1 MIKII
6 NVILNFKRI
15 TILLTLVLAIV
26 VVYAIYNVAIL
37 DLFPWLNVL
46 ISSSLSFIVFVLSFL
61 VKGKNKT
68 IQLALLSFFIFQL
81 FLNYSILQNP
91 DLLIKNWRW
100 LFYPISMFVYILS
113 ISITLKKVSKRFSF
127 GLIGVSFLF
136 FVLSVFS
143 DKSIWFTLQMLVFLL
158 FSVVTVA
165 TKNIH
170 KPKAIEVK

>member
-15 TILLTLVLAIV
+15 TILLTVVLTIV
-26 VVYAIYNVAIL
+26 VVYAIYKVAIL
-37 DLFPWLNVL
+37 DLFPWLNIL

-68 IQLALLSFFIFQL
+68 IQLALLSFFISQL

-100 LFYPISMFVYILS
+100 LFYPISIFIYTLS
-113 ISITLKKVSKRFSF
+113 ISITLKKGSKRFSF
-127 GLIGVSFLF
+127 GLIGLSFLF
-136 FVLSVFS
+136 FVISVFS
-143 DKSIWFTLQMLVFLL
+143 DKSIWFTLQMLCFLL

-170 KPKAIEVK
+170 KPKAIDVK